1 MILKKVTNAP
11 YILLVFSTLFW
22 GGNAVAGKYL
32 AGSIPPV
39 TISFIRLALSVII
52 VFPFLYPVLKK
63 EFRIA
68 KIHLMQLTLLAL
80 TGIVG
85 YNLLGYWALNY
96 TSAINFSLLNSTT
109 PLFMFLLTY
118 MITKEKMSMKYVL
131 SVLIS
136 ISGVVFVI
144 TQGSLEKLIALK
156 FNFGDMLM
164 ILAVILWSIYSL
176 IVQKVSKHL
185 SSFSVFGYSLGI
197 GFLLMIPAVLI
208 ELSFVSIQKI
218 DYSEVAALFYLGI
231 FPSVCSF
238 LFWNRAVVLIGPSKS
253 SIFLNLI
260 PIFGATAAFLVLGEE
275 ITVYHVVG
283 GLLVFAGI
291 YLSSYT
297 KKSSIP
303 QTKEACIRKSA
314 K

>member
-1 MILKKVTNAP
+1 MFFKRIANTPYVLLIL
-11 YILLVFSTLFW
+11 STLFW

-39 TISFIRLALSVII
+39 TISFIRLALSVSI

-63 EFRIA
+63 EFQVARV
-68 KIHLMQLTLLAL
+68 HLLQLTILAL

-118 MITKEKMSMKYVL
+118 MMTKEKMNMKYVL

-144 TQGSLEKLIALK
+144 TQGSIEKLISLK
-156 FNFGDMLM
+156 FNFGDLIM

-176 IVQKVSKHL
+176 IVQKVSNHM

-197 GFLLMIPAVLI
+197 GFLFMIPAVLI

-218 DYSEVAALFYLGI
+218 DYSEVVALFYLGI

-260 PIFGATAAFLVLGEE
+260 PIFGATAAYYVLGEA
-275 ITVYHVVG
+275 ITIYHVVG
-283 GLLVFAGI
+283 GILVFAGI

-297 KKSSIP
+297 KKTSIL
-303 QTKEACIRKSA
+303 QTKEAVIRKSA
-314 K
+314 N

>member
-1 MILKKVTNAP
+1 MVIRKIANAP

-39 TISFIRLALSVII
+39 TISFIRLAISVMII
-52 VFPFLYPVLKK
+52 FPFLYPLLRK
-63 EFRIA
+63 EFHIA
-68 KIHLMQLTLLAL
+68 RDHLKQLTLLAL

-96 TSAINFSLLNSTT
+96 TTAINFSLLNSTS

-118 MITKEKMSMKYVL
+118 MIAKEKMSMKYAL

-136 ISGVVFVI
+136 IAGVVFVI
-144 TQGSLEKLIALK
+144 TQGSLEKLISLK
-156 FNFGDMLM
+156 FNFGDLLM
-164 ILAVILWSIYSL
+164 ILAVILWAIYSL
-176 IVQKVSKHL
+176 IVQKVSKHM

-208 ELSFVSIQKI
+208 ELSFVSIPNI
-218 DYSEVAALFYLGI
+218 NYSEVAALIYLGI

-238 LFWNRAVVLIGPSKS
+238 LFWNRAVVLIGPSNS

-260 PIFGATAAFLVLGEE
+260 PVFGATAAYLVLGEA
-275 ITVYHVVG
+275 ITVYHFIG
-283 GLLVFAGI
+283 GLLVFTGI

-297 KKSSIP
+297 KESRIQPSSN
-303 QTKEACIRKSA
+303 
-314 K
+314 